1 MCILF
6 EDISGSHHMTQLFSL
21 SLAGFRECRAKGC
34 SSGLIGSLMT
44 RLSLMLPPLFGSS
57 LEFETDT
64 GTFPTDREEFP
75 QEDSRI
81 TGSMP
86 ERYSKLMV
94 EKYRG
99 RA

>member
-1 MCILF
+1 MSCEGLQQRPHRKSYDQVEPDVATIVC
-6 EDISGSHHMTQLFSL
+6 
-21 SLAGFRECRAKGC
+21 SLA
-34 SSGLIGSLMT
+34 
-44 RLSLMLPPLFGSS
+44 LFGSS